1 MSVLYFHEGQPGSE
15 ELTITGELWSDIKL
29 DMGISNWILRIP
41 AELIQINDKLITLL
55 DVNKRVLFND
65 YIFLNDLIGELWDI
79 ISSILD
85 SWNRDLNIVQE
96 RVMLFLEQLWFN
108 EVVKFDN
115 KSVKEVINNNKN
127 RVNNS
132 ILEVEKRYW
141 S

>member
-127 RVNNS
+127 RVNNN
-132 ILEVEKRYW
+132 ILEVEKRHW